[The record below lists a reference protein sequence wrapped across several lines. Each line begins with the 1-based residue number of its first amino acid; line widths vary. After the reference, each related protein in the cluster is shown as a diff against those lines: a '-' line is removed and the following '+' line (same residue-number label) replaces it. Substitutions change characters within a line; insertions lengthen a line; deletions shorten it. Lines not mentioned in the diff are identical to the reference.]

1 MKLLDHT
8 YEKGDRKE
16 MPKQRN
22 YMINSPHLFSV
33 FFAPRGNA
41 RMLQLG
47 MQIAQQYLNP
57 EDKLI
62 GIIGEA
68 GAGKSMLIKGMFPG
82 LDLCNDDSGVN
93 VRPLPILDIDEDEGF
108 YAPHTYHMDVRFES
122 AFTQMHVLAE
132 CTEKAIKKGRRV
144 IIEHFELLYPFLKS
158 NAQRSLAS
166 ARKSSSPGHHFR
178 PPADDLSESVYK
190 SVRYRKMAHTA
201 EDLVEHCMPEG
212 LFEQCYHGDI
222 KRGFSLGFK
231 ERPDINI
238 PELKKRVQEYISM
251 DLPVSFFDEDHV
263 KIGELVHP
271 CTGPRIHVRSTG
283 EIENFRLLSEIFYDA
298 MQDMYLIIGLVG
310 DRDVETRDLNRIK
323 LSV

>member
-1 MKLLDHT
+1 MT
-8 YEKGDRKE
+8 
-16 MPKQRN
+16 KQRN
-22 YMINSPHLFSV
+22 YMVNSPHLYSV

-82 LDLCNDDSGVN
+82 LDLSNDDSGVN
-93 VRPLPILDIDEDEGF
+93 VRPLPILDVDEDEGF

-132 CTEKAIKKGRRV
+132 ATLKAIKKGRRV
-144 IIEHFELLYPFLKS
+144 VIEHFDLLYPFLQT
-158 NAQRSLAS
+158 NAQLLIGIGEEVIITRPNLFGPLPQDLAEHVHRSV
-166 ARKSSSPGHHFR
+166 H
-178 PPADDLSESVYK
+178 
-190 SVRYRKMAHTA
+190 YRKMAHTA
-201 EDLVEHCMPEG
+201 EDLVEYCMPQE
-212 LFEQCYHGDI
+212 LFAKCYHGDI

-231 ERPDINI
+231 EKPDIDI
-238 PELKKRVQEYISM
+238 SALKNQVKALIAD
-251 DLPVSFFDEDHV
+251 DLPVTFHDDDHV
-263 KIGELVHP
+263 KIGEMIHP

-283 EIENFRLLSEIFYDA
+283 EIENFRLLKEVFYDS
-298 MQDMYLIIGLVG
+298 MQEMYLIIGLVG
-310 DRDVETRDLNRIK
+310 ERWDSETGDLNR
-323 LSV
+323 LDLHL

>member
-1 MKLLDHT
+1 MV
-8 YEKGDRKE
+8 
-16 MPKQRN
+16 
-22 YMINSPHLFSV
+22 NSPHLYSV

-82 LDLCNDDSGVN
+82 LDLSNDDSGVN
-93 VRPLPILDIDEDEGF
+93 VRPLPILDVDEDEGF

-132 CTEKAIKKGRRV
+132 ATLKAIKKGRRV
-144 IIEHFELLYPFLKS
+144 VIEHFDLLYPFLQT
-158 NAQRSLAS
+158 NAQLLIGIGEEVIITRPNLFGPLPQDLAENVHRSV
-166 ARKSSSPGHHFR
+166 H
-178 PPADDLSESVYK
+178 
-190 SVRYRKMAHTA
+190 YRKMAHTA
-201 EDLVEHCMPEG
+201 EDLVEYCMPQE
-212 LFEQCYHGDI
+212 LFAKCYHGDI

-231 ERPDINI
+231 EKPDIDI
-238 PELKKRVQEYISM
+238 SALKNQVKALIAD
-251 DLPVSFFDEDHV
+251 DLPVTFHDDDHV
-263 KIGELVHP
+263 KIGEMIHP

-283 EIENFRLLSEIFYDA
+283 EIENFRLLKEVFYDS
-298 MQDMYLIIGLVG
+298 MQEMYLIIGLVG
-310 DRDVETRDLNRIK
+310 ERWDSETGDLNR
-323 LSV
+323 LDLHL

>member
-1 MKLLDHT
+1 
-8 YEKGDRKE
+8 

-22 YMINSPHLFSV
+22 YMVNYHHLYIV
-33 FFAPRGNA
+33 LFAPRGNR
-41 RMLQLG
+41 RMLELG
-47 MQIAQQYLNP
+47 MQIAQQYLDP

-93 VRPLPILDIDEDEGF
+93 VRPLPILDVDEDEGF

-122 AFTQMHVLAE
+122 AFTQMHELAE
-132 CTEKAIKKGRRV
+132 ATEKAIKKGRRV
-144 IIEHFELLYPFLKS
+144 IIEHFELLFPFLKT
-158 NAQRSLAS
+158 NAQLLI
-166 ARKSSSPGHHFR
+166 GVGEQIIITR
-178 PPADDLSESVYK
+178 PNLFGPLPQDIAETVHK

-201 EDLVEHCMPEG
+201 EDLVEHCMPQE
-212 LFEQCYHGDI
+212 LFQKCYHGDI

-231 ERPDINI
+231 EKPDIDI
-238 PELKKRVQEYISM
+238 DALKNAVNEYIAQ
-251 DLPVSFFDEDHV
+251 DLSVSFFDEDHV

-283 EIENFRLLSEIFYDA
+283 EIENFRLLKEIFYDS
-298 MQDMYLIIGLVG
+298 MQEMYLIIGLVG
-310 DRDVETRDLNRIK
+310 ERWDVETGDLNRIK
-323 LSV
+323 LHI

>member
-1 MKLLDHT
+1 
-8 YEKGDRKE
+8 

-22 YMINSPHLFSV
+22 YMVNSPHLYSV
-33 FFAPRGNA
+33 FFAPRGNR
-41 RMLQLG
+41 RMLELG
-47 MQIAQQYLNP
+47 MQIAQQYLDP

-93 VRPLPILDIDEDEGF
+93 VRPLPILDVDEDEGF

-122 AFTQMHVLAE
+122 AFTQMHELAE
-132 CTEKAIKKGRRV
+132 ATEKAIKKGCRV
-144 IIEHFELLYPFLKS
+144 IIEHFELLFPFLKT
-158 NAQRSLAS
+158 NAQLLI
-166 ARKSSSPGHHFR
+166 GVGEQIIITR
-178 PPADDLSESVYK
+178 PNLFGPLPQDIAETVHK

-201 EDLVEHCMPEG
+201 EDLVEHCMPQE
-212 LFEQCYHGDI
+212 LFQKCYHGDI

-231 ERPDINI
+231 EKPDIDI
-238 PELKKRVQEYISM
+238 DALKNAVNEYIAQ
-251 DLPVSFFDEDHV
+251 DLSVSFFDEDHV

-283 EIENFRLLSEIFYDA
+283 EIENFRLLKEIFYDS
-298 MQDMYLIIGLVG
+298 MQEMYLIIGLVG
-310 DRDVETRDLNRIK
+310 ERWDVETGDLNRIK
-323 LSV
+323 LHI